1 MNTTQNA
8 VCAAGEAAFTESR
21 RDNGLTATNDQPAKL
36 LSKTKSYCTTKSISI
51 AAFVSAYATVLSF
64 ENYGIW
70 AAMPPAF
77 GLMTI
82 LFWSAS

>member
-1 MNTTQNA
+1 MSTQQT
-8 VCAAGEAAFTESR
+8 CLRGGEAAFTGSR

-36 LSKTKSYCTTKSISI
+36 LSKTKSYFTTKSISV
-51 AAFVSAYATVLSF
+51 ASFVAAYATVLSF

-77 GLMTI
+77 GLMTV
-82 LFWSAS
+82 LFWSVA